1 MAMNPAKNPGD
12 VGIRTHQTGEIPAFR
27 RRTTAP
33 GYRYTTVQVYKE
45 ILNRGRTVRDALAAW
60 NTRRTHA

>member
-12 VGIRTHQTGEIPAFR
+12 VGM
-27 RRTTAP
+27 TTAP

-45 ILNRGRTVRDALAAW
+45 TLNRGRTVRDTLAVW